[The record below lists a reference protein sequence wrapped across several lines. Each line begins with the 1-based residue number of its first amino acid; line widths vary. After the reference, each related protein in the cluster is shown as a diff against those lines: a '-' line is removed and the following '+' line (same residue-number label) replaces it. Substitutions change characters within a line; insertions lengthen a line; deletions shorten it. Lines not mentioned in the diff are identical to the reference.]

1 MPLFKRLPH
10 YAELTESDFAPL
22 RTLPAQTQVAERGRD
37 IVVAGEA
44 FKRAFIVERGWV
56 IRYQMLK
63 DERRRVLNVLMPGD
77 MFGLQVFV
85 AAEADHSVMA
95 VTDMNLLTI
104 APVAAL
110 AVTNSAR
117 QYAPRCPHE

>member
-1 MPLFKRLPH
+1 MPLFKRLSH

-22 RTLPAQTQVAERGRD
+22 RTLPAQKQVAERGRD

-44 FKRAFIVERGWV
+44 FKRAFIVERGWA

-63 DERRRVLNVLMPGD
+63 DERRRVLNVLIPGD
-77 MFGLQVFV
+77 MFGLQGFV
-85 AAEADHSVMA
+85 AAEGDHSVIA
-95 VTDMNLLTI
+95 VTDMNLPTI

-110 AVTNSAR
+110 AVTNSAKAIR
-117 QYAPRCPHE
+117 AEVPA

>member
-1 MPLFKRLPH
+1 MPLFKRLSC

-44 FKRAFIVERGWV
+44 FKRAFIVERGWA

-77 MFGLQVFV
+77 MFGLQGFV
-85 AAEADHSVMA
+85 AGEADHSVIA
-95 VTDMNLLTI
+95 VTDMNLPTI

-110 AVTNSAR
+110 AVTNSAKAIR
-117 QYAPRCPHE
+117 AEVPA